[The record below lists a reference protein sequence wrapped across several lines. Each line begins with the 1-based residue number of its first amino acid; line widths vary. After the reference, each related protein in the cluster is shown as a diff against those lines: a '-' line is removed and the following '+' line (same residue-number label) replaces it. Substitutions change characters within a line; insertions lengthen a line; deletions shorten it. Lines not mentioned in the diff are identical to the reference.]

1 MHASCT
7 NYLVTDLYF
16 LFAFRNNVYNFNLN
30 LTHFLAFFRVELEN
44 GRCLN
49 FELPK
54 FTYCC
59 VIWSQWKGISEL
71 YPTLG
76 QSIIKY
82 LSCLMVL
89 DLALLI
95 PFLKQTHMATYPSC
109 SPLSKTKKWEI
120 NPCYCMENVSQKSI
134 TTVKSVINQ
143 LKLSHSVHHFDG
155 CFWLLDLL
163 QVFALIWRNVRKPLH
178 PFILLVQ
185 IFIFWSVMLVYA
197 INVDTNDK
205 NFLKAFPHNVL
216 LLRVAIQWKVVR
228 LK

>member
-1 MHASCT
+1 M
-7 NYLVTDLYF
+7 
-16 LFAFRNNVYNFNLN
+16 
-30 LTHFLAFFRVELEN
+30 AFFRVELEN

-120 NPCYCMENVSQKSI
+120 NPCYCMENISQKSI

-205 NFLKAFPHNVL
+205 NFLKAFPYNVL
-216 LLRVAIQWKVVR
+216 LLRIAIQWKVVG
-228 LK
+228 LE